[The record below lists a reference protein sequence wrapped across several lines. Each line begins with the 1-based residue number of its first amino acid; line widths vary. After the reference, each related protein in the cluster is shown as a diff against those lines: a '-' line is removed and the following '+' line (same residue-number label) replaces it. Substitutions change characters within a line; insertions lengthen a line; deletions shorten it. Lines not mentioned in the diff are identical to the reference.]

1 MPEVSWAEHAARQFE
16 PAPPPRWTTPGDLA
30 RFLEPKNV
38 QTEALNLI
46 DAALVEAFNTPDSR
60 LIISMPP
67 QEGKS
72 QRASRR
78 FPLWALTQNPDLRIA
93 IASYEANIARRWGRA
108 IRDDIAQD
116 SAELGLRVR
125 QDLSAQHEWQ
135 LEGHAGGVFTAGVG
149 GAMTGRPVD
158 LMLIDDPVKGREEA
172 DSPTYRERA
181 WDWWQETAST
191 RLAPGA
197 PVVLILTRW
206 HEDDLAGRLLAAED
220 GHLWKVVSIPAQCE
234 DEAMDPL
241 GRKVGE
247 FMRSARGRTQGQW
260 EAIKLRSSNR
270 TWAALYQQRPAPIE
284 GAVWKAPWI
293 ENHRG
298 KTGDL
303 HGDLVKTIV
312 SIDPAATSKKTSDMT
327 GIVVTAIDSDGTAW
341 VLDDRTMKG
350 TPIEWATAA
359 WTAVLDWNADEVII
373 ENNQGG
379 EMVLEVMN
387 AAWRHLHRVTP
398 APRLPPKV
406 TPVHASKS
414 KRTRAESV
422 AAFYETGRVRH
433 AADGTGRLERLE
445 DQMLSWTGSGDSP
458 DRIDA
463 LVHGLTALMLP
474 QHSDGGVT
482 TRPTAQRWA
491 GMRGR

>member
-1 MPEVSWAEHAARQFE
+1 M
-16 PAPPPRWTTPGDLA
+16 
-30 RFLEPKNV
+30 
-38 QTEALNLI
+38 
-46 DAALVEAFNTPDSR
+46 
-60 LIISMPP
+60 
-67 QEGKS
+67 
-72 QRASRR
+72 
-78 FPLWALTQNPDLRIA
+78 
-93 IASYEANIARRWGRA
+93 
-108 IRDDIAQD
+108 
-116 SAELGLRVR
+116 
-125 QDLSAQHEWQ
+125 
-135 LEGHAGGVFTAGVG
+135 
-149 GAMTGRPVD
+149 
-158 LMLIDDPVKGREEA
+158 
-172 DSPTYRERA
+172 
-181 WDWWQETAST
+181 
-191 RLAPGA
+191 
-197 PVVLILTRW
+197 
-206 HEDDLAGRLLAAED
+206 
-220 GHLWKVVSIPAQCE
+220 SIPAQAESE
-234 DEAMDPL
+234 DDPL
-241 GRKVGE
+241 SRKPGE
-247 FMRSARGRTQGQW
+247 FMKSARTWTGDDGVLHERTEADW
-260 EAIKLRSSNR
+260 LAIKAQQSTR
-270 TWAALYQQRPAPIE
+270 TWAALHQQRPNPIE
-284 GAVWKAPWI
+284 GAVWKSSWI
-293 ENHRG
+293 DAHRG

-312 SIDPAATSKKTSDMT
+312 SIDPAATSKKTSDIT

-398 APRLPPKV
+398 ARRLPPKV

-414 KRTRAESV
+414 KRTRAEPV

-433 AADGTGRLERLE
+433 AADGTGRLEKLE
-445 DQMLSWTGSGDSP
+445 DQMLSWTGTGDSP